1 MVGNKKFSDGIDE
14 AGRLGS
20 CRWIAMESVSPKDVV
35 YPGFQLAG
43 NKVDYLEKEA
53 RMPQFRKP
61 FQVETKK
68 IQSATV
74 FISGLGHFELSL
86 NGKKVGDHFLDPG
99 WSKYDKSSLYVTF
112 V

>member
-1 MVGNKKFSDGIDE
+1 MVGDKKFQMGLMKQEDW
-14 AGRLGS
+14 APA
-20 CRWIAMESVSPKDVV
+20 RWIAMESVSPKDVV

-43 NKVDYLEKEA
+43 NKVNYLEKEA

-74 FISGLGHFELSL
+74 FISGLGHF
-86 NGKKVGDHFLDPG
+86 
-99 WSKYDKSSLYVTF
+99 
-112 V
+112 

>member
-1 MVGNKKFSDGIDE
+1 MGLMKQEDW
-14 AGRLGS
+14 APA
-20 CRWIAMESVSPKDVV
+20 RWIAMESVSPKDVV

-68 IQSATV
+68 YNRLRFS
-74 FISGLGHFELSL
+74 S
-86 NGKKVGDHFLDPG
+86 PG
-99 WSKYDKSSLYVTF
+99 WDISN
-112 V
+112 